1 MNKRGE
7 IASLTG
13 LRGLAALLV
22 VIAHYWPWTR
32 VTQPEQLPPE
42 MASWMET
49 AAIGMAIFFTLSG
62 YVIALSYGHWDWRER
77 PGFNLT
83 RLFFYRFA
91 RLYPAF
97 LVFAILVILRWPDL
111 QDFGDSAKP
120 PPIWSHICCWCNPG
134 GRPSSGAPSRR
145 KTISTSPGA

>member
-1 MNKRGE
+1 MVPTKKGE

-22 VIAHYWPWTR
+22 VVDHYWPWTR
-32 VTQPEQLPPE
+32 VTQPDQLPPQ
-42 MASWMET
+42 MASWTET

-62 YVIALSYGHWDWRER
+62 YVIALSYGHWDWRGR

-97 LVFAILVILRWPDL
+97 LVFAIPVIFTLPALHAFVD
-111 QDFGDSAKP
+111 
-120 PPIWSHICCWCNPG
+120 
-134 GRPSSGAPSRR
+134 
-145 KTISTSPGA
+145 